1 MTNLFEAL
9 ANGCSGLNLRS
20 ARSLR
25 VAGLSQDK
33 LAVIDQLK
41 PFRYSLINGR
51 FC

>member
-33 LAVIDQLK
+33 LAVIDQNAS
-41 PFRYSLINGR
+41 FADRAWNGK
-51 FC
+51 F